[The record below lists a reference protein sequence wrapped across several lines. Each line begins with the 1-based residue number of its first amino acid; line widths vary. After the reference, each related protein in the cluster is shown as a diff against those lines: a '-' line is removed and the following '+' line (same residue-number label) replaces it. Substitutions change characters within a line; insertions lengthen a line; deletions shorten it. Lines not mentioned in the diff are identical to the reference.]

1 MKVSFIG
8 LGKLGMPC
16 AETIAKRG
24 WNIVNGYDILEK
36 KSKFVKIK
44 KNLADA
50 VKGSEIVFVATP
62 TPHDNDYGGEKPV
75 SHLEPK
81 DFNYSSVI
89 EVLKQ
94 CNNLMNKKQLLV
106 LVSTVLPGTTR
117 KHFAP
122 LVTKTNFVYNPY
134 LIAMGTVKEDF
145 LNPEMIM
152 IGTEKGGKSKQA
164 LKLTEFYKNVLGHE
178 PRIEYC
184 TWDECE
190 AIKIFYNTFI
200 STKIALV
207 NMIQDVAV
215 KNGNINVDNVT
226 KALSASTNRIISQK
240 YMTAGMGDGGS
251 CHPRDNIALRWL
263 SKRLNL
269 NYDIFSAIIEAREM
283 QAKNMATE
291 ILKHGKVIH
300 FTSDSYKPGTT
311 MTDGSY
317 SLLVQ
322 HYIRELGGVVSYGF
336 DQPIDVHVLVH
347 PGDSVE
353 LSDGKG
359 IIFDPW
365 RKYPKGS
372 NVIHYGDNDNV

>member
-1 MKVSFIG
+1 
-8 LGKLGMPC
+8 
-16 AETIAKRG
+16 
-24 WNIVNGYDILEK
+24 
-36 KSKFVKIK
+36 
-44 KNLADA
+44 
-50 VKGSEIVFVATP
+50 
-62 TPHDNDYGGEKPV
+62 
-75 SHLEPK
+75 
-81 DFNYSSVI
+81 
-89 EVLKQ
+89 
-94 CNNLMNKKQLLV
+94 
-106 LVSTVLPGTTR
+106 
-117 KHFAP
+117 
-122 LVTKTNFVYNPY
+122 
-134 LIAMGTVKEDF
+134 
-145 LNPEMIM
+145 
-152 IGTEKGGKSKQA
+152 
-164 LKLTEFYKNVLGHE
+164 
-178 PRIEYC
+178 
-184 TWDECE
+184 
-190 AIKIFYNTFI
+190 
-200 STKIALV
+200 
-207 NMIQDVAV
+207 MIQDVAV

-372 NVIHYGDNDNV
+372 NVINYGDNDNV

>member
-1 MKVSFIG
+1 
-8 LGKLGMPC
+8 
-16 AETIAKRG
+16 
-24 WNIVNGYDILEK
+24 
-36 KSKFVKIK
+36 
-44 KNLADA
+44 
-50 VKGSEIVFVATP
+50 
-62 TPHDNDYGGEKPV
+62 
-75 SHLEPK
+75 
-81 DFNYSSVI
+81 
-89 EVLKQ
+89 
-94 CNNLMNKKQLLV
+94 MNKKQLLV

-152 IGTEKGGKSKQA
+152 IGTEKGGKSRQA
-164 LKLTEFYKNVLGHE
+164 LILTEFYKNVLGHE
-178 PRIEYC
+178 PRTEYC

-226 KALSASTNRIISQK
+226 NALSASTNRIISQK

-336 DQPIDVHVLVH
+336 DQPIDVHVLTH